1 MGDTELQEAR
11 AKLREIKSKI
21 RITKV
26 VCTRS
31 VKGRGGDSYV
41 GFSASWDT
49 IQDDGTHDLES
60 VGDVDEAQ
68 SVGAMTMKEAIIASK
83 IVAREADLAAYAH
96 AVSGGS
102 ITAEHY
108 EQAVRQIKV
117 NYDQLILEA
126 LKK

>member
-1 MGDTELQEAR
+1 MEDKELQAIRAR
-11 AKLREIKSKI
+11 LRDIKKKI

-49 IQDDGTHDLES
+49 IQDDCTHDLEN
-60 VGDVDEAQ
+60 VGDIDEAQ
-68 SVGAMTMKEAIIASK
+68 SLNAMTMKEALIASK
-83 IVAREADLAAYAH
+83 IVAREADLAAYEH

-102 ITAEHY
+102 ISSEHY
-108 EQAVRQIKV
+108 QQAIRQIKA

>member
-1 MGDTELQEAR
+1 MGETELQEVR

-21 RITKV
+21 RVTKV

-60 VGDVDEAQ
+60 VGDIDEGT
-68 SVGAMTMKEAIIASK
+68 SLNAMTLKEAVIASK
-83 IVAREADLAAYAH
+83 IVAREADLAAYDH

-102 ITAEHY
+102 ISSEHY
-108 EQAVRQIKV
+108 QQAIRQIKA